1 MDSSD
6 QSGYGCGQ
14 GCSKS
19 SGIQPTNESTH
30 LTERGNLTAPFS
42 VLVRTVL
49 LRFWK
54 GWYGSRR
61 KTFPDLDKLLS
72 IQGVDEVHN
81 NGEDARCQ
89 SEGDDFDR
97 HDRTSDVECL
107 VSREV
112 ASSLMTVDRRG
123 N

>member
-1 MDSSD
+1 MSRLILRN
-6 QSGYGCGQ
+6 G
-14 GCSKS
+14 
-19 SGIQPTNESTH
+19 
-30 LTERGNLTAPFS
+30 GNLTAPFS

-54 GWYGSRR
+54 GWYGSWR

-72 IQGVDEVHN
+72 IQAVDEVHN
-81 NGEDARCQ
+81 NGEDARCE
-89 SEGDDFDR
+89 SERDNFDR
-97 HDRTSDVECL
+97 HDRTSGVECL

-123 N
+123 NWTPYHLNPRQS